1 MEDKTFTVDA
11 WGETKDRILEL
22 EAEAKRL
29 KESLPSPFDVYDKDD
44 NWVCK
49 DTDLKPSTVEEL
61 NEKNPAIRKMYEW
74 LEEKGMLRVV
84 TMRDGDRRIGLQ
96 RDRFWVTFSDE
107 KGLPVDIQVAM
118 NAYINRDKPPEG
130 H

>member
-1 MEDKTFTVDA
+1 MEDKSFTVDA
-11 WGETKDRILEL
+11 WGETEDRILEL
-22 EAEAKRL
+22 EAETRRL

-49 DTDLKPSTVEEL
+49 DSDVKPSTVKEL

-84 TMRDGDRRIGLQ
+84 SMRDGL
-96 RDRFWVTFSDE
+96 WVTFSNE
-107 KGLPVDIQVAM
+107 KGLPVDMTVAM
-118 NAYINRDKPPEG
+118 NAYINRDKPPEE